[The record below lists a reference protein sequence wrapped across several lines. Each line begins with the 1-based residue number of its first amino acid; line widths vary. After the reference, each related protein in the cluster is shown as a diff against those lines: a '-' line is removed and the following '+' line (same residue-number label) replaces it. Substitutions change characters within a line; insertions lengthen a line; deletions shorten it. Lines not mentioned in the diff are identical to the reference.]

1 MLEHVRRLP
10 RSLACLYAGTTA
22 TRLGAFVV
30 PYLTI
35 YLSEGRG
42 LSLAI
47 TGRVIAAGGVGL
59 LAGNLL
65 GGQLADRLGRRSTL
79 LMALI
84 VNAVGVAALSLPLP
98 SVPAYALALG
108 LALAGAGMYT
118 PAANALIADLTTESE
133 RPLAYTIHYVC
144 INVGMGLG
152 PLLGGLLAASS
163 YGWLFVGDIAT
174 TMVCAVLIGVGLPAA
189 RATTTAVEPGG
200 TSALRVWA
208 RHPTLVAFCGASI
221 FIVAPL
227 MGLEYAVP
235 VLVHTTYGQP
245 LVFVGVVYSINAACI
260 LVFSLPIERAI
271 RGRNEAAMMSLS
283 AALWGAGLSI
293 LAMGSSLP
301 ALLACTVVW
310 TLGEI
315 IGSIVIP
322 TYLSRRV
329 APAIKGRMLAL
340 QDAVRSVSAIACPI
354 AIGLLW
360 DNTGVGMVLAVL
372 VASPVVGLVV
382 YAAWWRRG
390 SMTRGRR

>member
-1 MLEHVRRLP
+1 MAVLEHVRRLP
-10 RSLACLYAGTTA
+10 RSLAFLYAGTTA

-35 YLSEGRG
+35 YLSESRG
-42 LSLAI
+42 FSLAI
-47 TGRVIAAGGVGL
+47 TGRIIAAGGVGL

-65 GGQLADRLGRRSTL
+65 GGQLADRLGRRATL

-84 VNAVGVAALSLPLP
+84 VNAIGVAALSLALR
-98 SVPAYALALG
+98 SVHAYALALG

-118 PAANALIADLTTESE
+118 PAANALIADVTTESE
-133 RPLAYTIHYVC
+133 RPLAYTVHYVC

-152 PLLGGLLAASS
+152 PLLGGLLATSS
-163 YGWLFVGDIAT
+163 YGWLFAGDIAT
-174 TMVCAVLIGVGLPAA
+174 TMVCAVLVAIGLPAT
-189 RATTTAVEPGG
+189 RATTSTEPGG
-200 TSALRVWA
+200 TSTLRVWA
-208 RHPTLVAFCGASI
+208 RYPTAVAFCGASI

-235 VLVHTTYGQP
+235 ILVHTTYDQA

-293 LAMGSSLP
+293 LAMGSSIP
-301 ALLACTVVW
+301 ALLACTGVW

-322 TYLSRRV
+322 TYLSTRV
-329 APAIKGRMLAL
+329 APSIKGRMLAL

-354 AIGLLW
+354 ALGVIW
-360 DNTGVGMVLAVL
+360 DRAGVGMVMAVL
-372 VASPVVGLVV
+372 VASPVVGFVV
-382 YAAWWRRG
+382 YTTWWRLG
-390 SMTRGRR
+390 SMTGSR